1 MVFDEDGDD
10 NKIPTIINS
19 ENNNNHVK
27 IVREIKVV
35 ESELVKII
43 YPSSRTILSLFVVT
57 KDEIMKQNSPN
68 MRN

>member
-1 MVFDEDGDD
+1 MVFDEDDDD
-10 NKIPTIINS
+10 NKILTIINS
-19 ENNNNHVK
+19 ENNNNVK